1 VVVSMTGIQEK
12 IEEEAVAWV
21 IRLRTAESEDW
32 EAFTAWLEADPA
44 HAAAYEGVALL
55 DQDVDSLPA
64 TRPRPILP
72 SSPPPTR
79 RGVSRRMV
87 FAGSIAAA
95 LVAAIG
101 VTTLVRSDSTYEV
114 ATRAGER
121 RTFELAD
128 GSRIHVNGGSRI
140 VLDRAEPRFARL
152 EQGEA
157 LFTVVHDESR
167 PFNVAVGDARL
178 HDLGTVFNVERG
190 RDGTIEVQVAE
201 GAVRYSDEDERVDLR
216 PGMTLRKGSS
226 GRAVTGT
233 RSAEAITGWRQGRLS
248 YSNATV
254 AEIAE
259 DLARN
264 LGLEVTADASV
275 AQRRFSGVIV
285 LDRDPQLVLRRVS
298 ALLEVQARQQGE
310 GWLLSGGR
318 ETP

>member
-1 VVVSMTGIQEK
+1 MTGTNEHIQEQ
-12 IEEEAVAWV
+12 AVAWV
-21 IRLRTAESEDW
+21 MRLRAAGAEDW
-32 EAFTAWLEADPA
+32 AAFTDWLEADPA
-44 HAAAYEGVALL
+44 HAAAYEEAALL
-55 DQDVDSLPA
+55 DEDIEALPSS
-64 TRPRPILP
+64 RPRPILP
-72 SSPPPTR
+72 ATP
-79 RGVSRRMV
+79 RGLSRRTI
-87 FAGSIAAA
+87 FGGAIAAA

-101 VTTLVRSDSTYEV
+101 VTTLVRNDSTYEV

-128 GSRIHVNGGSRI
+128 GSRIHVNGGSRL
-140 VLDRAEPRFARL
+140 VLDRDQPRFARL

-167 PFNVAVGDARL
+167 PFNVEVGGAL
-178 HDLGTVFNVERG
+178 VHDLGTIFNVERSA
-190 RDGTIEVQVAE
+190 DGTIEVQVAE
-201 GAVRYSDEDERVDLR
+201 GAVRYSDESERVDLR
-216 PGMTLRKGSS
+216 PGMTLRKGSA

-259 DLARN
+259 DLERN
-264 LGLEVTADASV
+264 LGLPVSADASV

-310 GWLLSGGR
+310 GWMLSLGGR